1 MTWMGIK
8 YGLKKAWLWCK
19 HNWKIVLLV
28 VYTLLLYM
36 IFSKNAGNA
45 KKVLE
50 LQREAHK
57 KEMEALAKAHEDQL
71 KKREENLE
79 KYKLT
84 LELIE
89 KKRVEGERA
98 ITKREKERVKEIV
111 EESGDDPDKLAELIR
126 EEFGFEI
133 WND

>member
-1 MTWMGIK
+1 MTWVGIK

-19 HNWKIVLLV
+19 HNWKIVALAA
-28 VYTLLLYM
+28 YTLLLYV
-36 IFSKNAGNA
+36 IFSKNARNA

-50 LQREAHK
+50 LQQEFHK
-57 KEMEALAKAHEDQL
+57 KEMEALTKAHKDQL

-89 KKRVEGERA
+89 KRRVEGERA
-98 ITKREKERVKEIV
+98 ITEREKKRVKEIV
-111 EESGDDPDKLAELIR
+111 EASGDDPAKLAELIK